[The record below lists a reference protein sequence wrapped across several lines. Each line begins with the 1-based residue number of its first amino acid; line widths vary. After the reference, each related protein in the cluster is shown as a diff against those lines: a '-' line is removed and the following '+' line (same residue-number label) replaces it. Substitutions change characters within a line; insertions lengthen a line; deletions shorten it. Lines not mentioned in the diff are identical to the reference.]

1 MAEPRQEFTVMED
14 SDLSSQGGYT
24 LLQDQDGDVDHG
36 LKGEYTAVHIQGPG
50 RSSGKGWLEACPW
63 RF

>member
-24 LLQDQDGDVDHG
+24 LLQDHDGDVDHG
-36 LKGEYTAVHIQGPG
+36 LKGEYTAVHIQGP
-50 RSSGKGWLEACPW
+50 RHSSGKGWPEACPW